1 VASVLFLVS
10 PHGFGH
16 AARASAVIEALV
28 GLVPEL
34 RVDIATTVPDWFFT
48 DALPT
53 GIDLHLH
60 PVEVDVGLVQR
71 GPFEEDAAATAAR
84 LEHVIGSRW
93 EGVGRLAAD
102 LGHLRPTVIV
112 ADIAPLGLG
121 LAERMGVPAV
131 LVENFTW
138 DFIYR
143 AYGSELEAWAERLA
157 PMTAAAALRIQAE
170 PCCEPVPGAL
180 RVAPVAR
187 RRRSPRGEV
196 RRRLGVPPDRT
207 MVLVSMGGVPGL
219 PGEIDRLRS
228 QQRAVV
234 VVPGGAP
241 SIQRSPWMIP
251 LPRRSGYS
259 HPDLVRD
266 ADLVVGK
273 LGYSTVA
280 ETWTAGVPFAYVA
293 RDRFPES
300 PPVSGWVEREMSAA
314 RIDRHELESG
324 GWMARLD
331 ELLALPRMPERVGGA
346 PEAAAAIAGLM
357 GIGRWT
363 PGRPDGVG

>member
-1 VASVLFLVS
+1 MLSALFVVS

-28 GLVPEL
+28 GLVPGL
-34 RVDIATTVPDWFFT
+34 RVDIATTVPEWFFT
-48 DALPT
+48 DALPAE
-53 GIDLHLH
+53 IDLRLH

-71 GPFEEDAAATAAR
+71 GPFDEDAAATAAR
-84 LEHVIGSRW
+84 LENVIGCRW

-102 LGHLRPTVIV
+102 LGHLRPKVIV

-121 LAERMGVPAV
+121 LAARMGVPAV
-131 LVENFTW
+131 LLENFTW

-143 AYGSELEAWAERLA
+143 AYGSELGAWAERLA
-157 PMTAAAALRIQAE
+157 PVSAAATLRIQAE
-170 PCCEPVPGAL
+170 PFCEPAAGAL
-180 RVAPVAR
+180 RVPPVAR

-196 RRRLGVPPDRT
+196 RRRLGIPPDRP

-219 PGEIDRLRS
+219 PREIERLRS
-228 QQRAVV
+228 QRRAVV

-241 SIQRSPWMIP
+241 SIERSQGLIP
-251 LPRRSGYS
+251 LPHRSVHF

-300 PPVSGWVEREMSAA
+300 APVSGWVEREMSAT
-314 RIDRHELESG
+314 RIDRDELESG
-324 GWMARLD
+324 GWMARLE
-331 ELLALPRMPERVGGA
+331 ELLALPRMPEQVGGA
-346 PEAAAAIAGLM
+346 AEAAAAIAGLM
-357 GIGRWT
+357 GIGEVD
-363 PGRPDGVG
+363 PGPT